1 MCPVVINN
9 EAWSTSSLD
18 VDLYVH
24 GGDWPAS
31 LMRFRNEGGSW
42 TDWEPFSAHKA
53 WTLSCSPESPATV
66 YARIRRGGVV
76 LENSDEIV
84 VDMPLSAGPRILVF
98 LSDQGSSPAIPESYQ
113 LDISCCD
120 QWTASANQGWITVLN
135 TSGTGPSSEATVSVN
150 GYPTDPG
157 TYLGTVTVET
167 LTSPEQVALPVILA
181 VTDGPLERSRVPLVA
196 K

>member
-1 MCPVVINN
+1 M
-9 EAWSTSSLD
+9 A
-18 VDLYVH
+18 
-24 GGDWPAS
+24 GQ
-31 LMRFRNEGGSW
+31 
-42 TDWEPFSAHKA
+42 
-53 WTLSCSPESPATV
+53 
-66 YARIRRGGVV
+66 
-76 LENSDEIV
+76 
-84 VDMPLSAGPRILVF
+84 AGPAVLIL

-150 GYPTDPG
+150 GYPTDRG